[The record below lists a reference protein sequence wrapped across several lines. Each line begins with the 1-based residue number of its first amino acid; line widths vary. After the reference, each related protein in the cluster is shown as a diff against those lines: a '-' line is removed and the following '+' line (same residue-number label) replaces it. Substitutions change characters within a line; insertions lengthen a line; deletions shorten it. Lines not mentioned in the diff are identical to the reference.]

1 MCDSILVINLPLT
14 MNTPTVKSR
23 PALSLAACV
32 VAAMTWTSL
41 VAQTAPAPAQDKT
54 SAEEA
59 IRLNPYSVQ
68 SKKDYGYRA
77 ANSTTATG
85 SGQPVINTP
94 LSISILTEDF
104 LKDKNLTE
112 LRDALRFVTGISTDY
127 QQVFGRGFSSI
138 IKNDG
143 SELNGGGTGDFMTY
157 NAERI
162 EVVKGPVSVLQGR
175 ASAGGVVNVISRRPK
190 FYQATNLD
198 IGFGS
203 FDRYYGQFRSTG
215 PLVDQK
221 LAYIFSYTKLDR
233 NGWVD
238 LNYIKDDVI
247 QFGLEYRPNDR
258 LTINFNFEQ
267 VQRKGYPEQHLSF
280 TNPDFLAKQQEAETL
295 YDAKGLA
302 RPALYPQEGE
312 TTAIWLARLNY
323 PATTP
328 TEVINVN
335 EIMYPRGY
343 RANIQGSQAYENRD
357 RNAFFGEA
365 KYRITDHLDWRSFY
379 YGYREKVDYARQST
393 FRPIAGIGGLKMSDP
408 AQLGEGNSHFY
419 DTIHELVGRL
429 NLWGISHRALAG
441 FEYRDTRTRNLT
453 LNGTRVIYNPR
464 SGVDQKIVTNVLA
477 ANPNGFNR
485 AQLYTI
491 TKEKGYYV
499 VDQMSAFDEKLHVF
513 VGGRQSSSQQ
523 GTLKPTKFT
532 PQYGVLSRVPGVDGV
547 SVFGSYGESFRP
559 NYIADGRGQLVEPT
573 LENNTEFGIKIDMFD
588 SKISGSASVY
598 NIEQKNVA
606 LRDFATE
613 AATGITPIYNVA
625 GKAKSAG
632 SEFDLIYTPIR
643 NYQIVLGYSR
653 IWEARTLV
661 AQDVR
666 QQNIRLNGAPD
677 YTATL
682 WNKYTFVSGS
692 LKGAYFGFGGRH
704 VGSVHVHPSWAAPV
718 YANNVR
724 TYDLL
729 VGYPVNLGK
738 VSADISLRVDNLTD
752 KFFYDQSF
760 RPATGRTFYL
770 SNRLKF

>member
-1 MCDSILVINLPLT
+1 MKHPHAASGAGYRTAICSIV
-14 MNTPTVKSR
+14 
-23 PALSLAACV
+23 
-32 VAAMTWTSL
+32 AMTCASL
-41 VAQTAPAPAQDKT
+41 LAQTAPVATPAK
-54 SAEEA
+54 SSEEET
-59 IRLNPYSVQ
+59 IRLNPYTVQ

-77 ANSTTATG
+77 TNSTTATG
-85 SGQPVINTP
+85 SGQPLINTP

-127 QQVFGRGFSSI
+127 QQVFGRGFPSI

-175 ASAGGVVNVISRRPK
+175 ASAGGVVNVISRRPQ
-190 FYQATNLD
+190 FTQSTNLD
-198 IGFGS
+198 LGYGS
-203 FDRYYGQFRSTG
+203 FDRYYGQLRSTG

-233 NGWVD
+233 DGWVD
-238 LNYIKDDVI
+238 LNSIKDDVI
-247 QFGLEYRPNDR
+247 QFGLEYRPTDR
-258 LTINFNFEQ
+258 LTLNFNFEQ
-267 VQRKGYPEQHLSF
+267 VQREGYPEQHLTF
-280 TNPDFLAKQQEAETL
+280 TNPDFLAKQQEAESL
-295 YDAKGLA
+295 YDARGLA
-302 RPALYPQEGE
+302 RPAEFPQEGE
-312 TTAIWLARLNY
+312 TTAVWLARRNY
-323 PATTP
+323 PSATP
-328 TEVINVN
+328 TEVVSVN
-335 EIMYPRGY
+335 KLMYPRGY

-357 RNAFFGEA
+357 RNTFFGEA
-365 KYRITDHLDWRSFY
+365 KYRISDHLDWRSFY
-379 YGYREKVDYARQST
+379 YGYREKFEYARQST
-393 FRPIAGIGGLKMSDP
+393 FRPIAGIGGLKISDP
-408 AQLGEGNSHFY
+408 PQMGESNNNFY
-419 DTIHELVGRL
+419 DTIHELVGKFSTFGL
-429 NLWGISHRALAG
+429 KHRVLAG
-441 FEYRDTRTRNLT
+441 FEYRDTRTRNLAI
-453 LNGTRVIYNPR
+453 NGTRVIYNPK
-464 SGVDQKIVTNVLA
+464 SGIDQKIVSNVLA

-485 AQLYTI
+485 ATAYTV

-499 VDQMSAFDEKLHVF
+499 VDQMSAFDEKLHIF
-513 VGGRQSSSQQ
+513 VGGRQNSAKQ
-523 GTLKPTKFT
+523 GTLEAKKFT
-532 PQYGVLSRVPGVDGV
+532 PQYGLLSRVPGVDGV

-559 NYIADGRGQLVEPT
+559 NYIADGRGRLVEPT
-573 LENNTEFGIKIDMFD
+573 LENNTEFGVKVDMLE

-625 GKAKSAG
+625 GKSKSAG
-632 SEFDLIYTPIR
+632 AEFDLIYTPLR

-666 QQNIRLNGAPD
+666 QQNIRVNGAPD
-677 YTATL
+677 KTVTL
-682 WNKYTFVSGS
+682 WNKYTFTSGA
-692 LKGAYFGFGGRH
+692 LKGAYFGFGGRY

-718 YANNVR
+718 YANNIY

-729 VGYPVNLGK
+729 VGYPVSLGK
-738 VSADISLRVDNLTD
+738 VNADVSLRVDNLTD
-752 KFFYDQSF
+752 KFFFDQSF
-760 RPATGRTFYL
+760 RPATGRTIYL

>member
-1 MCDSILVINLPLT
+1 MKHPHAVSGAGYRT
-14 MNTPTVKSR
+14 
-23 PALSLAACV
+23 ALSSIV
-32 VAAMTWTSL
+32 AMTCASL
-41 VAQTAPAPAQDKT
+41 LAQPAPTDSKNK
-54 SAEEA
+54 SSDEEA
-59 IRLNPYSVQ
+59 IRLNPYAVQ

-77 ANSTTATG
+77 TNSTTATG
-85 SGQPVINTP
+85 SGQPLINTP

-127 QQVFGRGFSSI
+127 QQVFGRGFSSV

-143 SELNGGGTGDFMTY
+143 SELNGSGTGDFMTY

-190 FYQATNLD
+190 FYQATNIDL
-198 IGFGS
+198 GYGS
-203 FDRYYGQFRSTG
+203 FDRYYGQVRSTG
-215 PLVDQK
+215 PLINDK
-221 LAYIFSYTKLDR
+221 LAYVFSYTKLDR
-233 NGWVD
+233 DGWVD
-238 LNYIKDDVI
+238 LNSVRDDVI
-247 QFGLEYRPNDR
+247 QFGLEYRPTDR
-258 LTINFNFEQ
+258 LTLNFNFEQ
-267 VQRKGYPEQHLSF
+267 GQREGYPEQHLTF
-280 TNPDFLAKQQEAETL
+280 TNPDFLAKQQEAESL
-295 YDAKGLA
+295 YDARGLA
-302 RPALYPQEGE
+302 RPAEYPQEGE
-312 TTAIWLARLNY
+312 TTAVWLARRNY
-323 PATTP
+323 PSATP
-328 TEVINVN
+328 TEVVNVN
-335 EIMYPRGY
+335 ELMYPRGY

-357 RNAFFGEA
+357 RNTFFGEA
-365 KYRITDHLDWRSFY
+365 KYRISDHLDWRSFY
-379 YGYREKVDYARQST
+379 YGYREKFEYARQST
-393 FRPIAGIGGLKMSDP
+393 FRPIAGIGGLKISDP
-408 AQLGEGNSHFY
+408 AQMGESNNYSY
-419 DTIHELVGRL
+419 NTIHELVAKFSTF
-429 NLWGISHRALAG
+429 GISHRALAG
-441 FEYRDTRTRNLT
+441 FEYRDTRTRTLT

-464 SGVDQKIVTNVLA
+464 SGIDQKIVTNVLA

-485 AQLYTI
+485 AATYTV

-513 VGGRQSSSQQ
+513 VGGRQSSSKQRD
-523 GTLKPTKFT
+523 LEPKKFT
-532 PQYGVLSRVPGVDGV
+532 PQYGLLSRIPGVDGV

-559 NYIADGRGQLVEPT
+559 NYIADGRGRLVEPT
-573 LENNTEFGIKIDMFD
+573 LENNTEFGVKVDMLE

-632 SEFDLIYTPIR
+632 AEFDLIYTPMR

-666 QQNIRLNGAPD
+666 QQNIRMNGAPD

-704 VGSVHVHPSWAAPV
+704 VGSVHVHPSWSAPI

-729 VGYPVNLGK
+729 VGYPVTFGK
-738 VSADISLRVDNLTD
+738 VTADVSLRVDNLTD